1 MNNDIRR
8 TELFCKN
15 WLFCLGDFE
24 NAQSADFDDS
34 DWQPITLPHDY
45 SICGEFSWRNPTT
58 ARGGYLTSG
67 IGWYRKHFKTEPHW
81 HGKKVEIE
89 FEGIYRHAIIWLNGI
104 KIGYRPNGWVAQRY
118 DITDCLHYD
127 GRENVIAVRADNSD
141 QPASRYYTGAG
152 IYRDVSVIT
161 RGKTYIENGEPYI
174 VATPRGGFADIAIQ
188 TEIGGEKNTEC
199 RLEFTLFNADGEAV
213 ATGSDVADQAF
224 KSNFSLSL
232 SSPILWSIENPYL
245 YTLKTTLFS
254 GDTACDEVYTRIG
267 IRSIEFYADK
277 GFFLNGKRV
286 QVQGVCLHHDNG
298 CLGAAAFKDADRR
311 RISIMKEMGANAIRL
326 SHNPFAKSFLDLCD
340 EMGMLVMAE
349 AFDEWRMP
357 KCIPA
362 LKHTDMNLKLIVHN
376 YYTDFDRWHE
386 TDLSEFIIRER
397 NHPSIFMWS
406 IGNEIAEQRHNVA
419 EGIETAK
426 MLKAIVKRYDSTR
439 PVTAACCLGNAGTRD
454 SGFLDVLDVAGY
466 NYEDNKYE
474 EHKKLY
480 PDTKVIGSETTSLT
494 WFRKR
499 GWYDPELFGYIN
511 DEYRR
516 NIRDNGGEIIENA
529 DIEDNVT
536 RRLLIGEH
544 SMQRHLNNPH
554 VAGMFIWTGMDYIG
568 EPTPYTWPSRSSYFG
583 VTDTCGFP
591 KDAFYYYQSKWS
603 EKAVLHCV
611 THWNWEG
618 YEGKKI
624 NIIAFSNCESAEL
637 FLNGKSFGVCKYD
650 LNYADH
656 LHWEVPYEVG
666 TLSVVGYKNGE
677 AVAETIIK
685 TADRPYAVRLS
696 ADRYE
701 LSGDGRSLAFITA
714 DIVDKNG
721 NIVPNADNSI
731 TFSAENGITL
741 CGVDNGDPEYV
752 GSLKSDTIPALAG
765 KCLAVVRASG
775 KTGCFTVRAQAK
787 GLCGGSLILTTR

>member
-1 MNNDIRR
+1 MSIDIRKC
-8 TELFCKN
+8 ELFCEN
-15 WLFCLGDFE
+15 WLFYLGDLHNGE
-24 NAQSADFDDS
+24 AIEFDDS
-34 DWQPITLPHDY
+34 TWETLDLPHDW
-45 SICGEFSWRNPTT
+45 SICGEFSFNNPTT
-58 ARGGYLTSG
+58 ARGGYVTSG
-67 IGWYRKHFKTEPHW
+67 IGWYRKHFKVPSHW
-81 HGKKVEIE
+81 QGRRVEIE
-89 FEGIYRHAIIWLNGI
+89 FEGIYRHATVWLNGK
-104 KIGYRPNGWVAQRY
+104 KIGYRPNGWVAQIY
-118 DITDCLHYD
+118 DITDYLYYD
-127 GRENVIAVRADNSD
+127 GRENLIAVRADNSD

-152 IYRDVSVIT
+152 IYRDVSIIT

-174 VATPRGGFADIAIQ
+174 VTTHKDDVAEIEIETQ
-188 TEIGGEKNTEC
+188 IGGEKTTDC
-199 RLEFTLFNADGEAV
+199 RLEFTLFDKDGAV
-213 ATGSDVADQAF
+213 VASGSDSIDATF
-224 KSNFSLSL
+224 KSKYTLRLSDYE
-232 SSPILWSIENPYL
+232 LWSIENPYL
-245 YTLKTTLFS
+245 YTLKTTLFC
-254 GDTACDEVYTRIG
+254 GNTACDESKTRIG
-267 IRSIEFYADK
+267 IRTIEFFADR

-298 CLGAAAFKDADRR
+298 ALGAATYKDADRR

-362 LKHTDMNLKLIVHN
+362 LKHTDMTLKMIVHN
-376 YYTDFDRWHE
+376 YYMDFDKWHE

-426 MLKAIVKRYDSTR
+426 KLKDIVKRYDTTR
-439 PVTAACCLGNAGTRD
+439 PVTSACCLGNQGTRD
-454 SGFLDVLDVAGY
+454 SGFLEVLDVAGY
-466 NYEDNKYE
+466 NYEDNKYA

-516 NIRDNGGEIIENA
+516 NIRDNGGEIIENN

-544 SMQRHLNNPH
+544 SLWRHINNPH
-554 VAGMFIWTGMDYIG
+554 VAGMFIWTGMDYFG

-583 VTDTCGFP
+583 ATDTCGFP
-591 KDAFYYYQSKWS
+591 KDAFYYYQSRWS
-603 EKAVLHCV
+603 NKAVLHPV

-618 YEGKKI
+618 YEGKQI
-624 NIIAFSNCESAEL
+624 NIIAFSNCDSAEL
-637 FLNGKSFGVCKYD
+637 FVNGESVGICKYD
-650 LNYADH
+650 KNYADH
-656 LHWEVPYEVG
+656 LHWEVPYRAG
-666 TLSVVGYKNGE
+666 TLKFVGYKNGE
-677 AVAETIIK
+677 TVVETVLK
-685 TADRPYAVRLS
+685 TAGKPYAVRMS
-696 ADRYE
+696 ADKTHICT
-701 LSGDGRSLAFITA
+701 DNHSLAFITA
-714 DIVDKNG
+714 DVVDECG
-721 NIVPNADNSI
+721 NIVPYAEMPI
-731 TFSAENGITL
+731 TFKAESGL
-741 CGVDNGDPEYV
+741 VPCGVDNGDPEYV

-765 KCLAVVRASG
+765 KCLFIVRSG
-775 KTGCFTVRAQAK
+775 GNSGSFKVSAEAMGLK
-787 GLCGGSLILTTR
+787 GDSIEIEIN